1 MEFLAVVTVLIAIQV
16 WGHGAVIQRDDWIEA
31 MVQRLQALKDY
42 RVRLAL
48 AVLVPAAAVIFVVNL
63 LDGVLLGLPLLL
75 LYIAVLLYSLGRGDF
90 AAQLELYMDAWRRGD
105 LESACRHAQ
114 QLEDFDDSVPLQNAA
129 ALHDQV
135 RRAVFYEGFERWFA
149 VVFWFVLLGPAAAL
163 IYRLCKILGSREGA
177 DAQEQGLLDSALFYI
192 EWLPVRALAL
202 TFAVV
207 SDFERGVQAVAP
219 FATDGSP
226 AGDVLDAAGSAA
238 LSPST
243 TPAVNSDQQFM
254 QQAEAELRGAQKVLS
269 RSVFCWLV
277 IFALLQLI

>member
-1 MEFLAVVTVLIAIQV
+1 MEFLAVVTVLVAIQV

-42 RVRLAL
+42 RLRLAL
-48 AVLVPAAAVIFVVNL
+48 AVLAPAVAVIFVVSL
-63 LDGVLLGLPLLL
+63 LEGVLLGLPLLL

-90 AAQLELYMDAWRRGD
+90 AAQLSLYMDAWRRGD

-114 QLEDFDDSVPLQNAA
+114 QLEDFDDSVPLQNAS

-163 IYRLCKILGSREGA
+163 IYRLCKILGNREGTEA
-177 DAQEQGLLDSALFYI
+177 EEQNLLDSALYYI

-207 SDFERGVQAVAP
+207 GDFERGVQALAP
-219 FATDGSP
+219 YATDGSP
-226 AGDVLDAAGSAA
+226 AGEVLDATGSAA
-238 LSPST
+238 LPSAASA
-243 TPAVNSDQQFM
+243 AVNADQQFM
-254 QQAEAELRGAQKVLS
+254 EQAETQLRGAQKVLS
-269 RSVFCWLV
+269 RSVFCWLIV
-277 IFALLQLI
+277 FALLQLI